1 MKQSLS
7 DSMGMTPLTPFCVTC
22 PISTLAKPAKRGFCY
37 LQANI
42 SLFSKPILLCTE
54 DIERKRTKENKRKW
68 KKEDGSH
75 QEQNISEMTETN
87 GDGLS
92 KPVQSSVQQGI
103 KPGFICVL
111 TTYKALFLTLYKHHS
126 SVP

>member
-7 DSMGMTPLTPFCVTC
+7 DSLGMTSLPLFCVTC
-22 PISTLAKPAKRGFCY
+22 PISTLAKPAKGGFCY

-54 DIERKRTKENKRKW
+54 DIERKRTKENKRKR
-68 KKEDGSH
+68 KKEDGNH

-87 GDGLS
+87 GDGFS

-111 TTYKALFLTLYKHHS
+111 TTYKVLFLTLYKHHS
-126 SVP
+126 FVP